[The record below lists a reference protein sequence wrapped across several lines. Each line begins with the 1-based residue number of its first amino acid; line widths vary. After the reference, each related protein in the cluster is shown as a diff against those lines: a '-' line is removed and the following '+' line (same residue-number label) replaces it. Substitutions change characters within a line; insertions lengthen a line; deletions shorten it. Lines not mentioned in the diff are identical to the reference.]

1 MKTTDYIALTPAKRA
16 SNLVAYCT
24 KASAAKKELPKIL
37 IAAEECGDFG
47 SGSGAMNAYAMKV
60 TGVEL
65 RREAQG
71 TYEACNVLRAIR
83 ANKIAMTEDEFDSK
97 PFGSFPLIMLS
108 GFLGKAPEKV
118 GEALEI
124 IRSGLDVTKRLQA
137 LRGPAKKSDAQ
148 LAKEKAALEAKE
160 KAEREAAEKAEREAK
175 EKAESEI
182 QTHADSTTYVVP
194 LDMAIMSHSDLMA
207 DLIAELKGAGTVED
221 CQTYLK
227 NFDMLKAIVE
237 SRMEVLEFEAMEK
250 AESAKQ
256 LAVA

>member
-16 SNLVAYCT
+16 SNLCAYVG
-24 KASAAKKELPKIL
+24 KATAAKKELPKIL

-47 SGSGAMNAYAMKV
+47 SGSGAMNAYAVKV

-83 ANKIAMTEDEFDSK
+83 AKKIDMTEDDFDSK

-118 GEALEI
+118 AEALEI

-137 LRGPAKKSDAQ
+137 LRGPAKKSDEQ
-148 LAKEKAALEAKE
+148 IAKERAEAEAKAAAEKAALEAKE
-160 KAEREAAEKAEREAK
+160 KP
-175 EKAESEI
+175 ESEI
-182 QTHADSTTYVVP
+182 QTPPADSTTYIVP
-194 LDMAIMSHSDLMA
+194 LDMPIMNHQDLMA
-207 DLIAELKGAGTVED
+207 DLIAELKGAKTLED
-221 CQTYLK
+221 CQTYLR
-227 NFDMLKAIVE
+227 NLDQLRAIVE
-237 SRMEVLEFEAMEK
+237 SRMEVLE
-250 AESAKQ
+250 AESKKPANRQK
-256 LAVA
+256 VAA